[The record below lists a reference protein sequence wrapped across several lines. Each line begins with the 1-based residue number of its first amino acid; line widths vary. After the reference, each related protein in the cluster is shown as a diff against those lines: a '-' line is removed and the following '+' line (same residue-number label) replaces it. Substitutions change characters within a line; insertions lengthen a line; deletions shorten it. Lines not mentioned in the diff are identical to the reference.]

1 MCSAALFGFWTNF
14 GLHIFVWVSS
24 VFSFKIYFTCTRGVE
39 ELLIPSSL
47 LLQMDKTRIHSYTA
61 FPFVWAVLIKKSW
74 ITFYN
79 MLTYVIQHIIH
90 PGPGCLQ
97 VPEGIFSQLGLEFH
111 TKATSSSL
119 TNNMLYISTTQYICY
134 IYLQHSLTLAEAPLC
149 PQDLRFSSIQGINYN
164 WF

>member
-1 MCSAALFGFWTNF
+1 MCSAALYGFWTNF

-47 LLQMDKTRIHSYTA
+47 LVQMDKTRIHSYTA

-79 MLTYVIQHIIH
+79 MITYVIQHIIH

-97 VPEGIFSQLGLEFH
+97 VPEGILSQLGLEFQ

-119 TNNMLYISTTQYICY
+119 TNNMLYISTTQSNSGRGPTLSTGSQIFFYSRDQ
-134 IYLQHSLTLAEAPLC
+134 LQLILGNGP
-149 PQDLRFSSIQGINYN
+149 